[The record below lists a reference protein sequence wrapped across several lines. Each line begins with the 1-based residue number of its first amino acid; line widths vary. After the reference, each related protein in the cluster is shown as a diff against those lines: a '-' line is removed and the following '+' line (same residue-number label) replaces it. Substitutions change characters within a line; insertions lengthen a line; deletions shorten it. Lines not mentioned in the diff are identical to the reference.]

1 MLNYQQCEDLIFES
15 YNQVGAKLKGYDSE
29 TRDLDIVR
37 WLLAE
42 MNLPLSFAPTVTVT
56 GSKGKGST
64 SILCA
69 AILQASEHRVGLL
82 SSPHFISHR
91 ERIRVNGFA
100 IPEDD
105 FVRIVNHFAP
115 TIRRIISNLGTS
127 KYLSPTGIFLALAI
141 EYFLEQDVTAV
152 VLEVGRGG
160 RFDEVSL
167 IENNVA
173 CFTPMM
179 AEHLDKIGPTI
190 HDVAWHKTGIIKP
203 QSAVISGR
211 QPDSVR
217 EIIRAE
223 AEKQDATLYVIDEA
237 IHHLS
242 GFRWDRQDIQVKL
255 DFMQTE
261 KIFRLNSPASYQA
274 QNIALAYAAAAA
286 LDPTAAYIEPDIT
299 QRVRLPGRCDMVQ
312 RQPNVFVDGAI
323 NQESARAF
331 LRSVLPLITYPAVLI
346 TALPHDKEYQGVLD
360 ELMPHMDLTIVT
372 QVSAK
377 HLTFTNNVLEYARSR
392 SESVMDEPDVFQ
404 AFHKGLEYVQDRG
417 TLWVVGTQSLVRD
430 AITYW
435 DINMDWLIVP

>member
-29 TRDLDIVR
+29 TRDLDVVR

-42 MNLPLSFAPTVTVT
+42 MNLPTSFAPTVTVT

-69 AILQASEHRVGLL
+69 ALLQASEHRVGLL
-82 SSPHFISHR
+82 SSPHFLSHR
-91 ERIRVNGFA
+91 ERIRVNGHA
-100 IPEDD
+100 ISEDD

-115 TIRRIISNLGTS
+115 TIRRIISNLGST

-152 VLEVGRGG
+152 VMEVGRGG

-167 IENNVA
+167 IDNNVS

-190 HDVAWHKTGIIKP
+190 TDVAWHKAGIIKP
-203 QSAVISGR
+203 QSTVVSGR
-211 QPDSVR
+211 QPETVR

-223 AEKQDATLYVIDEA
+223 AEKQGATFYEVNESFR
-237 IHHLS
+237 HLS
-242 GFRWDRQDIQVKL
+242 GFRWDRQDIQVRL
-255 DFMQTE
+255 DFMDTE
-261 KIFRLNSPASYQA
+261 KVFRLNTPASYQA

-286 LDPTAAYIEPDIT
+286 LDPSAAYIEPDIT
-299 QRVRLPGRCDMVQ
+299 ERVRLPGRCHKVQ
-312 RQPNVFVDGAI
+312 HQPTVYVDGAI

-331 LRSVLPLITYPAVLI
+331 LYSVLPLISYPAILI
-346 TALPHDKEYQGVLD
+346 TALPHDKEYQGVLE
-360 ELMPHMDLTIVT
+360 ELMPHMDLTIIT

-377 HLTFTNNVLEYARSR
+377 HLTFNNNVLDYARSR
-392 SESVMDEPDVFQ
+392 SDAVMDEPDVFQ